1 MTLGLFNRF
10 VVCSVKNIFMK
21 PIRLRKSTYLGLLL
35 ARALISL
42 GCLAA
47 ILLSGCVTDQTAQVA
62 VLTPERVN
70 TLPLAQM

>member
-1 MTLGLFNRF
+1 
-10 VVCSVKNIFMK
+10 MK

-35 ARALISL
+35 TRALISL

-47 ILLSGCVTDQTAQVA
+47 ILLSGCVTNQTGQVA
-62 VLTPERVN
+62 ALAPEQVN